1 MTSEFLFDE
10 QTGLAEV
17 GVVFVD
23 PVLAG
28 WGEDV
33 EVDAVD
39 QGGGGVGKVAWD
51 DEDFA
56 SVDGVGGAIVEV
68 EAEGAFDDEG
78 DLLVGVG
85 VAGDDAAFFEKDAGE
100 HGLIAGDE
108 LALEE
113 GIELL
118 DFDIGPAIEGG
129 CGHGRVPFACVV

>member
-1 MTSEFLFDE
+1 MRGFFAALRMTILSMPPLFRGA
-10 QTGLAEV
+10 TVLAEV

-33 EVDAVD
+33 EVYAIDD
-39 QGGGGVGKVAWD
+39 GGGGVGDAAGD

-56 SVDGVGGAIVEV
+56 GVDGVGGAIVEV

-85 VAGDDAAFFEKDAGE
+85 VTRNDAALLEHDASE
-100 HGLIAGDE
+100 HGLRA
-108 LALEE
+108 
-113 GIELL
+113 
-118 DFDIGPAIEGG
+118 
-129 CGHGRVPFACVV
+129 